1 MALKQI
7 SLTIPEKLLKE
18 TKNYTKEFGYRNVQ
32 ELILELVRN
41 RVLNEKIERYQRI
54 ERDMQQGKK
63 VKKKF
68 SQKEAVEYLKS
79 L

>member
-18 TKNYTKEFGYRNVQ
+18 TKNYTKEYGYRNVQ

-41 RVLNEKIERYQRI
+41 RVLNEKIGRYQRI
-54 ERDMQQGKK
+54 EHDMQQGKK
-63 VKKKF
+63 VKKF
-68 SQKEAVEYLKS
+68 SQNEAVEYLKS

>member
-1 MALKQI
+1 MTLKQI

-18 TKNYTKEFGYRNVQ
+18 TKNYTKEYGYRNVQ

-41 RVLNEKIERYQRI
+41 RVINEKIERYQRI
-54 ERDMQQGKK
+54 EHDMQQGKK
-63 VKKKF
+63 VKKF
-68 SQKEAVEYLKS
+68 SQKDAVEYLKN

>member
-1 MALKQI
+1 MTLKQI

-18 TKNYTKEFGYRNVQ
+18 TKNYTKEYGYRNVQ

-41 RVLNEKIERYQRI
+41 RVINEKIERYQRI
-54 ERDMQQGKK
+54 EHDMQQGKK
-63 VKKKF
+63 VKKF

>member
-1 MALKQI
+1 MTLKQI
-7 SLTIPEKLLKE
+7 SLSIPEKLLKE
-18 TKNYTKEFGYRNVQ
+18 TKNYTKEYGYRNVQ
-32 ELILELVRN
+32 ELILELVRD

-54 ERDMQQGKK
+54 EHDMQQGKK
-63 VKKKF
+63 VKKF

>member
-18 TKNYTKEFGYRNVQ
+18 TKNYTKEYGYRNVQ

-41 RVLNEKIERYQRI
+41 RVLNEKIQRYQRI
-54 ERDMQQGKK
+54 EHDMQQGKK
-63 VKKKF
+63 VKKF
-68 SQKEAVEYLKS
+68 SQKEAVDYLKS

>member
-18 TKNYTKEFGYRNVQ
+18 TKNYTKEYVYRNVQ

-54 ERDMQQGKK
+54 EQDMQQGKK
-63 VKKKF
+63 VKKF

>member
-1 MALKQI
+1 MRLKQI

-18 TKNYTKEFGYRNVQ
+18 TKNYTKEYGYRNVQ

-41 RVLNEKIERYQRI
+41 RVLHEKIERYQRI
-54 ERDMQQGKK
+54 EHDMQQGKK
-63 VKKKF
+63 VKKF

>member
-1 MALKQI
+1 MTLKQI

-18 TKNYTKEFGYRNVQ
+18 TKNYTKEYGYRNVQ

-41 RVLNEKIERYQRI
+41 RVLYEKIERYQRI
-54 ERDMQQGKK
+54 EHDMQQGKK
-63 VKKKF
+63 VKKF
-68 SQKEAVEYLKS
+68 SQKEAVDYLKS

>member
-1 MALKQI
+1 MTLKQI

-18 TKNYTKEFGYRNVQ
+18 TQEYTKEYGYRNVQ

-54 ERDMQQGKK
+54 EHEMQQGRK
-63 VKKKF
+63 VKKF
-68 SQKEAVEYLKS
+68 SQKEAVDYLKS

>member
-18 TKNYTKEFGYRNVQ
+18 TKDYTKEYGYRNVQ

-54 ERDMQQGKK
+54 EHDMQRGKK
-63 VKKKF
+63 VKKF
-68 SQKEAVEYLKS
+68 SQNEAVEYLKS

>member
-1 MALKQI
+1 MTLKQI
-7 SLTIPEKLLKE
+7 SVTIPEKLLKE
-18 TKNYTKEFGYRNVQ
+18 TKNYIKEYGYRNVQ

-41 RVLNEKIERYQRI
+41 RVINEKIERYQRI
-54 ERDMQQGKK
+54 EHDMQQGKK
-63 VKKKF
+63 VKKF

>member
-18 TKNYTKEFGYRNVQ
+18 TKNYTKEYGYRNVQ

-41 RVLNEKIERYQRI
+41 RVLNEKIKRYQRI
-54 ERDMQQGKK
+54 EHDMQKGKN
-63 VKKKF
+63 VKKF
-68 SQKEAVEYLKS
+68 SQKDAVEYLES

>member
-1 MALKQI
+1 MTLKQI

-18 TKNYTKEFGYRNVQ
+18 TKNYTKEYGYRNVQ

-41 RVLNEKIERYQRI
+41 RVINEKIGRYQRI
-54 ERDMQQGKK
+54 EHDMQQGKK
-63 VKKKF
+63 VKKF

>member
-1 MALKQI
+1 MTLKQI
-7 SLTIPEKLLKE
+7 SLTIPEKLLKQ
-18 TKNYTKEFGYRNVQ
+18 TKDYTKEYGYRNVQ

-54 ERDMQQGKK
+54 EHDMQQGKK
-63 VKKKF
+63 VKKF

>member
-1 MALKQI
+1 MTLKQI

-18 TKNYTKEFGYRNVQ
+18 TKNYTKEYGYRNVQ

-41 RVLNEKIERYQRI
+41 RVLYEKIERYQRI
-54 ERDMQQGKK
+54 EQDMQQGKK
-63 VKKKF
+63 VKKF
-68 SQKEAVEYLKS
+68 SQKEAVDYLKS